1 MAANEVVAA
10 LIRISPRPLS
20 FPLPECDLL
29 VSIATFC
36 TFPPSSPRRFILAA
50 QSKCEKARSFSRS
63 LSYSERPLSRLLSMI
78 ATHSDVGSVGGI
90 ADRNEISAAER
101 TNTRPLARP
110 RPELRETGLYH
121 TNRCITLLLP
131 SDRDRDRG
139 RATRVCA
146 SYLRGGGGGAVGGI
160 RPAAAA
166 Q

>member
-1 MAANEVVAA
+1 MRESSLFLSL
-10 LIRISPRPLS
+10 LI
-20 FPLPECDLL
+20 LL
-29 VSIATFC
+29 G
-36 TFPPSSPRRFILAA
+36 
-50 QSKCEKARSFSRS
+50 KA
-63 LSYSERPLSRLLSMI
+63 SRLLSMI

-101 TNTRPLARP
+101 ANTRPLARPRP

-131 SDRDRDRG
+131 SDRDRGG

-166 Q
+166 AQ